1 MAKKP
6 TEKHKKLHRETE
18 LGWLLTNYSSTPID
32 DAISA
37 LQEAKDKGHQALYF
51 EAEVS
56 GYDGYLGEITWTA
69 CHESEETDEEFQ
81 ARVTA
86 WQEQERLSRE
96 DAKKRK
102 AIRNE
107 RDRVEYERLQKK
119 FKEKV

>member
-6 TEKHKKLHRETE
+6 TEKYKKLCRKTE

-37 LQEAKDKGHQALYF
+37 LREAKEKGHQTLYF

-56 GYDGYLGEITWTA
+56 GYDGYLSDITWTA
-69 CHESEETDEEFQ
+69 SHESEETDEEFQ

-86 WQEQERLSRE
+86 WQEQERLNRE

-102 AIRNE
+102 AIRDE
-107 RDRVEYERLQKK
+107 RDRVEYERLRKK
-119 FKEKV
+119 FG